1 MPRSGVAGSPEFK
14 RVAKWR
20 ISASLV
26 SWRISDVK
34 AESRLTWR
42 AIVIPSRVQLRGRD
56 KPGRLWLGTY
66 PAVAEPRG
74 DRTFPSVCDEVEK
87 LRALFGGVVSAG

>member
-1 MPRSGVAGSPEFK
+1 MPRSGIAGSPEFK

-34 AESRLTWR
+34 AESRLTWP
-42 AIVIPSRVQLRGRD
+42 ASVIPSRVQLRGRD
-56 KPGRLWLGTY
+56 KPGRLWLGKY
-66 PAVAEPRG
+66 QAVAEPRG